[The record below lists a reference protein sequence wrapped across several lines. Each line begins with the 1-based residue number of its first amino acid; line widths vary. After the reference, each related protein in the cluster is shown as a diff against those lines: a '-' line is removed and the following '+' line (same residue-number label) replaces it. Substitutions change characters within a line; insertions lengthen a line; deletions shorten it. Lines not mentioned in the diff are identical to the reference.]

1 MDLSVGAHNAL
12 LFREALYQGT
22 ASAVPGDREKGPGF
36 SPGGFSKASVAK
48 AFGRLCVAARLK
60 PCPDT
65 KPATR
70 FPHSCGTPP
79 GPPVRFMLALVCTL
93 VLAFASAGELVNQVY
108 TIPADEWRY
117 VDLGVGQRPA
127 LVEAE
132 YEVRAGSDQV
142 RLAVMRRDDLEH
154 LREGLAHGVVEA
166 TEPGRSGKLTCQ
178 VRPPG
183 EYVVVVDNRDDRA
196 AVVRLRIRLDF
207 PPAAGSLPERLSP
220 QRRLTVI
227 LVSFAAFFAIV
238 TWSGRKLLPPV
249 RR

>member
-1 MDLSVGAHNAL
+1 M
-12 LFREALYQGT
+12 
-22 ASAVPGDREKGPGF
+22 
-36 SPGGFSKASVAK
+36 
-48 AFGRLCVAARLK
+48 
-60 PCPDT
+60 
-65 KPATR
+65 
-70 FPHSCGTPP
+70 P
-79 GPPVRFMLALVCTL
+79 GPPVRLMLALVCTL
-93 VLAFASAGELVNQVY
+93 ALAFASAEELVNQVY

-117 VDLGVGQRPA
+117 VDLGIGQHPA

-166 TEPGRSGKLTCQ
+166 TEPGRSGKLTCE

-183 EYVVVVDNRDDRA
+183 EYVMVVDNQMSGGRA

-207 PPAAGSLPERLSP
+207 PPAAGGIPERLSP